1 MSEHFAAHPMGLAHL
16 LVALGALALGLAVVL
31 SRKGTR
37 SHRWLGRAY
46 VLLMLALNAS
56 ALMIF
61 ELFGG
66 FGPFHWMA
74 LASLAVVLVGYLSAR
89 SRSAGWLPRHAY
101 FMTGSYVG
109 LVAAA
114 VAEVAGRVPSW
125 SFGWSVFISSVAVT
139 TVGVGWMLARIPAIL
154 AAWRS

>member
-1 MSEHFAAHPMGLAHL
+1 MDHSAADPLGLVHL
-16 LVALGALALGLAVVL
+16 LVALGALALGSAVIL
-31 SRKGTR
+31 SRKGAR
-37 SHRWLGRAY
+37 LHRWLGRGY
-46 VLLMLALNAS
+46 VLLMEALNGT
-56 ALMIF
+56 ALMIY

-74 LASLAVVLVGYLSAR
+74 VACLLVTLVGYLPAR
-89 SRSAGWLPRHAY
+89 SRPRGWMPRHAY

-125 SFGWSVFISSVAVT
+125 SFGWSGFISSVLVT
-139 TVGVGWMLARIPAIL
+139 VVGVGWMLARIPRIL
-154 AAWRS
+154 AAWHS